1 MNGDNYI
8 RAHLRDPQISEA
20 DWVGTGSVAPM
31 SMSRHPHNGSLH
43 PTYESL
49 IAETIAQRAY
59 ELWVSC
65 GEPEIHGDAVWQEA
79 ERELLTELP
88 YRESEPDHHCHSR

>member
-1 MNGDNYI
+1 MNGDQNI
-8 RAHLRDPQISEA
+8 RAHLRDPRTSEA

-31 SMSRHPHNGSLH
+31 SMSSHAHNGFVHS
-43 PTYESL
+43 TYESL
-49 IAETIAQRAY
+49 IAEAIAQRAY

-79 ERELLTELP
+79 ERELLTERT
-88 YRESEPDHHCHSR
+88 YRESEPHHHRRSR